1 MLNMNPVVRV
11 NVSIGASSTVS
22 SVFDIGAILTS
33 EAGTT
38 DSLDA
43 TSRFVT
49 YSSLEELNNG
59 VSGEKPAYGATTD
72 TYKAA
77 AKYFGVSPAPRRLV
91 VIFFNTANGSTE
103 TPITALADAI
113 DKGAEFYGLY
123 YIPKSGETAANIKTY
138 ILGLVSALESQ
149 ERGVLFYG
157 ISGVVATAIG
167 NDSVPKALYD
177 LGMDAKRA
185 VCMYC
190 ASSLDDAAGLMGV
203 AMGYAI
209 TASSAPFALCYKGIS
224 TATANNLSQSE
235 VDAIKEVNANVFIS
249 RKKGEVKIENGATA
263 SGLRYDEV
271 LYIDMIVKEIQE
283 ALYDTIANN
292 PTKLPPADSTTAL
305 FIGEIYRVLENYYNI
320 GVLAENVWR
329 GISVG
334 SIATGDVVGHGYY
347 AYADSFDKQNV
358 EDRAAHKAMPISVII
373 CLSGSVESVVIN
385 LDVQT

>member
-38 DSLDA
+38 DPLDA

-49 YSSLEELNNG
+49 YTSLEEMTNG

-77 AKYFGVSPAPRRLV
+77 AKYFGVSPTPKYLV
-91 VIFFNTANGSTE
+91 VIYFNAGTGSTE
-103 TPITALADAI
+103 TPVTALADAI
-113 DKGAEFYGLY
+113 NKGVEFYGLY
-123 YIPKSGETAANIKTY
+123 YIPKSEETAANIKTY
-138 ILGLVSALESQ
+138 ILGLVSALAAQ

-157 ISGVVATAIG
+157 ITGVIATAIG
-167 NDSVPKALYD
+167 SDSVTKALFD

-190 ASSLDDAAGLMGV
+190 ASELDDAAGLMGV

-209 TASSAPFALCYKGIS
+209 NAYSTPFSLCYKGIP
-224 TATANNLSQSE
+224 TATANNISQSD
-235 VDAIKEVNANVFIS
+235 VDALKAVNANCFIS
-249 RKKGEVKIENGATA
+249 RKKGDVKVENGSTA

-283 ALYDTIANN
+283 SLYDTIANS
-292 PTKLPPADSTTAL
+292 PTKLPLADSTTAL
-305 FIGEIYRVLENYYNI
+305 FIGEIYRVLENYFNI
-320 GVLAENVWR
+320 SILAENVWR
-329 GISVG
+329 GAPLGSVVP
-334 SIATGDVVGHGYY
+334 GDVVGHGYY
-347 AYADSFDKQNV
+347 AYADSFDHQSM

-373 CLSGSVESVVIN
+373 CLSSSVESVVIN

>member
-1 MLNMNPVVRV
+1 MNPVVRV

-38 DSLDA
+38 DPLDS

-49 YSSLEELNNG
+49 YTSLDEMTNG

-77 AKYFGVSPAPRRLV
+77 AKYFGVSPAPKYLV
-91 VIFFNTANGSTE
+91 VIYFNAGTGSTE
-103 TPITALADAI
+103 TPVTALADALS
-113 DKGAEFYGLY
+113 KGVEFYGLY
-123 YIPKSGETAANIKTY
+123 YIPKASETAANIKTY
-138 ILGLVSALESQ
+138 ILGLVSALEAQ

-157 ISGVVATAIG
+157 FTGVVSTAVG
-167 NDSVPKALYD
+167 SDSVAKELFD
-177 LGMDAKRA
+177 MGMLAKRA
-185 VCMYC
+185 VGMYC

-209 TASSAPFALCYKGIS
+209 TAFTTTFALCYKGIP
-224 TATANNLSQSE
+224 TATANNISQAD
-235 VDAIKEVNANVFIS
+235 VDAIKAVNANAFIS
-249 RKKGEVKIENGATA
+249 RKKGEVKIENGTTA

-283 ALYDTIANN
+283 SLYDTIANS
-292 PTKLPPADSTTAL
+292 PTKLPLADSTTAL
-305 FIGEIYRVLENYYNI
+305 FIGEIYRVLEKYYNI
-320 GVLAENVWR
+320 SVLAENVWR
-329 GISVG
+329 GAPIG
-334 SIATGDVVGHGYY
+334 SIVTGDVVGHGYY
-347 AYADSFDKQNV
+347 AFAESFDSQAV

-373 CLSGSVESVVIN
+373 CMSSSVESVVIN